1 MGPGVHFEIPP
12 ISHDFVV
19 KQLKELDPTKAIGM
33 DGLASYI
40 VRVAAHAIVPTV
52 TKVIKLRIASGTFME
67 TRQGVTYI

>member
-1 MGPGVHFEIPP
+1 
-12 ISHDFVV
+12 
-19 KQLKELDPTKAIGM
+19 M